1 MGNKRNRQRQSKLLK
16 TFRNIHRTTA
26 IFLFV
31 FFLFISITGLL
42 LGWKK
47 NSAGLILPGSAS
59 GTSANL
65 ELWLPLDSLHK
76 SACRFLHD
84 SVSPELST
92 EIDRIDIRKE
102 KGMVKFVFTRHYWC
116 IQLDGVTGEL
126 LQVGK
131 RRSDLIEDIHNGLI
145 LDKYFGT
152 GREQIKLA
160 YTNIMGLAL
169 LVFTVTGFWLW
180 YGPKRMKNKKKPAKN

>member
-1 MGNKRNRQRQSKLLK
+1 
-16 TFRNIHRTTA
+16 
-26 IFLFV
+26 V

-76 SACRFLHD
+76 NACRFLHD

-92 EIDRIDIRKE
+92 EIERIDIRKE

-131 RRSDLIEDIHNGLI
+131 RRSDLIEDLHNGLI